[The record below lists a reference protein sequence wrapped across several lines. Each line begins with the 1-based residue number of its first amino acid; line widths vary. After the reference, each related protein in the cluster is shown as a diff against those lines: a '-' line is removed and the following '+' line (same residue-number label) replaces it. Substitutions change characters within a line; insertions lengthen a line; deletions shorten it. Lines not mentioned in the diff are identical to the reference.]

1 MMTEGAP
8 ARVADVVQREVGGET
23 FLVPIR
29 GCLADLQE
37 LYALNESGRW
47 LWEHL
52 DGRCN
57 VEDLAVGLVAEFHVD
72 EECALADTR
81 LFLRE
86 LREAGLIHAD
96 LGPTDS

>member
-1 MMTEGAP
+1 MAEDAP
-8 ARVADVVQREVGGET
+8 ARVADVVQRDVGGET

-29 GCLADLQE
+29 GCLVDLQE

-52 DGRCN
+52 DGRHN
-57 VEDLAVGLVAEFHVD
+57 VEDLATGLVAEFDVD
-72 EECALADTR
+72 ERCALSDTWV
-81 LFLRE
+81 FLDE

-96 LGPTDS
+96 PEPRDG